1 MSMIAFAGNTASVIY
16 TVESSGALAAADSG
30 PTYTLYKNGSVVD
43 TTSGTPTVTLT
54 ASTIA
59 TGVYRVSYTVPGSG
73 FAVNDVLELFA
84 ATGSTGSAVVG
95 RWVILPASLLTL
107 PSFPTNFA
115 SLGISVGGA
124 ISNVT
129 TAGSVTSGVTLAATT
144 HTGATIPTVTTVT
157 NLTNAPTSG
166 DLTATMKAS
175 VTAAVPSVTQ
185 IRTEM
190 DTNSTQ
196 LAAIL
201 AAVLAQNNLSSLA
214 NMFGPGVMEIPSS
227 GTVPFKFTLAIKDNE
242 GKAVNLDSPP
252 TITVVNPSGTSRAAG
267 LSSVTNTAT
276 GEYEFTYTQFN
287 SAVAE
292 QLTYKAAGTVSGE
305 ARTAY
310 WVSVVADY
318 DATSMLAAISA
329 AVDLVKAKTDNLPA
343 SPAAVGSAMTLTS
356 AYDAAKTAASQ
367 TSVDAVKTDTGN
379 LVNRITSTLF
389 SGMTSLGRWLGLL
402 AGRTADSTTLA
413 EINATTAGATY
424 ANSTDSLEAI
434 RDRGDA
440 SWAGGGG
447 GMTGAYAVTIT
458 VTDGTSP
465 VPGALVRLKAGAA
478 EDLKKTNGSGVA
490 VFSADDN
497 TYSVRITADGLTF
510 TPASLVVTGDTSHT
524 YEMTEVMV
532 DDTVWATGD
541 DLVAYADASTIGQM
555 IRDDGVKVQ
564 LADVPTHP
572 IVARMLMLAT
582 SEVNSAL
589 QVSNRYSI
597 EQMASMTDVGL
608 EHLKWLTCAIALWH
622 LRQRRINSDPD
633 KQALDRKIITDHLD
647 RLRRGETVLGIESAQ
662 EAGIGEAVTF
672 TQADQQRG
680 TPLLRDRMSGTQG
693 VFPSRRF
700 NPRSGQ

>member
-1 MSMIAFAGNTASVIY
+1 MIAFAGNTASVIY

-196 LAAIL
+196 LAAI
-201 AAVLAQNNLSSLA
+201 
-214 NMFGPGVMEIPSS
+214 
-227 GTVPFKFTLAIKDNE
+227 
-242 GKAVNLDSPP
+242 
-252 TITVVNPSGTSRAAG
+252 
-267 LSSVTNTAT
+267 
-276 GEYEFTYTQFN
+276 
-287 SAVAE
+287 
-292 QLTYKAAGTVSGE
+292 
-305 ARTAY
+305 
-310 WVSVVADY
+310 
-318 DATSMLAAISA
+318 SA

-379 LVNRITSTLF
+379 LVNRITANLF
-389 SGMTSLGRWLGLL
+389 SGITYLGRWLGLL
-402 AGRTADSTTLA
+402 AGKTADSTTLA

-424 ANSTDSLEAI
+424 SNVTDSLEAI
-434 RDRGDA
+434 RDRGDT
-440 SWAGGGG
+440 SWSSGGSGL
-447 GMTGAYAVTIT
+447 TGANLVTIT
-458 VTDGTSP
+458 VDDGSNP
-465 VPGALVRLKAGAA
+465 VPGAYVRLKAGAETEVKRTDA
-478 EDLKKTNGSGVA
+478 DGV
-490 VFSADDN
+490 VTFTTDDN
-497 TYSVRITADGLTF
+497 TFSVRIMSPGLTF
-510 TPASLVVTGDTSHT
+510 EDVSLAVTADTTIT
-524 YEMTEVMV
+524 YSMDPVATST
-532 DDTVWATGD
+532 DSWATGE
-541 DLVAYADASTIGQM
+541 DLAIFYDVSTIGQM
-555 IRDDGVKVQ
+555 LNDNRTVVQ
-564 LADVPTHP
+564 AADVPNHP
-572 IVARMLMLAT
+572 VVNRILQLAT
-582 SEVNSAL
+582 GEVNSAL
-589 QVSNRYSI
+589 MQSNRYSWD
-597 EQMASMTDVGL
+597 QLRSMSASSL
-608 EHLKWLTCAIALWH
+608 EHLKNITCAVAVWH
-622 LRQRRINSDPD
+622 FFERRMTNNPD
-633 KQALDRKIITDHLD
+633 KQEAARKLAELHLE